1 MATGRRRI
9 ACTRRTIIQPL
20 SQATGPALKGCILW
34 PFFNS
39 IRTIMNLTLKQL
51 YPAYFESNGNHSE
64 VWQKELQIAKGD
76 YIKIVAPSGSGKTSL
91 IHFLY
96 GMRTDYVGSI
106 QYGDNNIRNFT
117 NENFAT
123 LRKNSVSVVFQDLR
137 LFPDQTVLQNLEI
150 KRQLNP
156 YHPPQIIPVMAERL
170 GIGNKLQSKAGICS
184 YGEQQRV
191 AIIRALLQPYDIL
204 LLDEPFSHLDTANS
218 QLAMELM
225 LEESKKRNATIIF
238 ADLERIDYFPFTRLY
253 HL

>member
-1 MATGRRRI
+1 
-9 ACTRRTIIQPL
+9 
-20 SQATGPALKGCILW
+20 
-34 PFFNS
+34 
-39 IRTIMNLTLKQL
+39 MNLTLRQL
-51 YPAYFESNGNHSE
+51 YPSYFESNGKGSE
-64 VWQKELQIAKGD
+64 VWQRDLQFSKGE

-96 GMRTDYVGSI
+96 GMRKDYLGSI
-106 QYGDNNIRNFT
+106 EYGNKNIRHFT
-117 NENFAT
+117 NEDLAS

-156 YHPPQIIPVMAERL
+156 YHPPEKIPEMAEKL
-170 GIGNKLQSKAGICS
+170 GIGKKLNSKAGTCS

-191 AIIRALLQPYDIL
+191 AIIRSLLQPYEIL

-225 LEESKKRNATIIF
+225 LEETKKRNGTIVF
-238 ADLERIDYFPFTRLY
+238 ADLERIDYFPFTQLY